1 MEGENMWGVVYTLK
15 NGKETNLYRPVEIL
29 TPSGGARF
37 LPDGSSILDAVASIQ
52 QEFLLDKISAVKV
65 NGQMARL
72 SDRVQPG
79 DVVEVVTSGRRLI
92 PSEEWLGFC
101 NESTARMLR
110 TVLATEALRKS
121 ADLGRQEIRA
131 VLSTHGIL
139 ALEDVQALENDRVDN
154 LLERLGCASM
164 EDLYAAVGGATIRL
178 SDVAGA
184 MDETGIARD
193 VLKWTTISLHAEAEY
208 NKPGTLSRLAAI
220 ISRRGGNILRSV
232 NNTLP
237 DGSFSLRLV
246 VAQLDAAH
254 LTSLR
259 RAFKSSGIVF
269 RLLEIV

>member
-1 MEGENMWGVVYTLK
+1 MEGENMWGVVYALK

-37 LPDGSSILDAVASIQ
+37 LRDGSSVLDAVASIQ

-72 SDRVQPG
+72 SDHVHPG
-79 DVVEVVTSGRRLI
+79 DVVEVVTSGRRLT
-92 PSEEWLGFC
+92 PNEEWLSYC
-101 NESTARMLR
+101 NESTARLLR
-110 TVLATEALRKS
+110 AVLATVALRKS
-121 ADLGRQEIRA
+121 ADLGRQEISPA
-131 VLSTHGIL
+131 LSAHGIL

-154 LLERLGCASM
+154 LLERLGCASL
-164 EDLYAAVGGATIRL
+164 EDLYAAVGGGTIRL
-178 SDVAGA
+178 GDVAA
-184 MDETGIARD
+184 ALDETGISRE
-193 VLKWTTISLHAEAEY
+193 VLKWTTISLHADAEA

-246 VAQLDAAH
+246 VSQLDAAH

-259 RAFKSSGIVF
+259 RAFKSSGMSF
-269 RLLEIV
+269 RLLEVV